1 VVRPC
6 GPCNAAQCMLN
17 SSCSAAPRYPAQPTA
32 TRDHAQRIDRIHR
45 VVARIRIRLP
55 RLVDQRV
62 DVQELPRL
70 RVVVAVHEVV
80 EVARRIKVRARV
92 EEWRRSGAAR
102 AGEHAGCREGEGRR
116 HTARRREK
124 STGAAEGVVEEVL
137 GCRGSDLLDR

>member
-1 VVRPC
+1 
-6 GPCNAAQCMLN
+6 MLN

-70 RVVVAVHEVV
+70 RVVVAPYQVTGPARVGVGTREPDGRVAAEAARGLRIAPVAVV
-80 EVARRIKVRARV
+80 EL
-92 EEWRRSGAAR
+92 RS
-102 AGEHAGCREGEGRR
+102 
-116 HTARRREK
+116 
-124 STGAAEGVVEEVL
+124 
-137 GCRGSDLLDR
+137 